1 MTFKFSNRCYR
12 LLEHFIRL
20 WIVLCNWLVRIIMGL
35 INGNWRVRPN
45 CIPELETVGRPS
57 TKTARSMLFQNISAV
72 RQSLGSTA
80 FALLPW
86 LAYADRR
93 LSPPVESGEE
103 RRVAGDARWNQSLIP
118 SCERPMEVHDDRPRR
133 NTNTSP
139 ILWWDGTPLD
149 GM

>member
-1 MTFKFSNRCYR
+1 MGIDESVWIAEFK
-12 LLEHFIRL
+12 
-20 WIVLCNWLVRIIMGL
+20 
-35 INGNWRVRPN
+35 
-45 CIPELETVGRPS
+45 TVGRPS

-93 LSPPVESGEE
+93 LSPPGTDGREE
-103 RRVAGDARWNQSLIP
+103 GGGGCEVKSVAHPIVRTAYGGARRA
-118 SCERPMEVHDDRPRR
+118 RR
-133 NTNTSP
+133 NTNTNP
-139 ILWWDGTPLD
+139 IRWWDGTPLD